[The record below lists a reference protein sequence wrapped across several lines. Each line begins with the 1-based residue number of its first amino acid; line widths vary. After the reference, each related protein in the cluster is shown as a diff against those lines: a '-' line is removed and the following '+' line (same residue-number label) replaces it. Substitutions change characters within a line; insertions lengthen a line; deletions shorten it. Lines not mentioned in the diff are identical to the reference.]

1 MELESLYYFAE
12 TARDLHITRT
22 AGRLHIS
29 QQTLSNH
36 IARLEAYYGAK
47 LFYRYPT
54 LQLTGAGKEVLRF
67 AQSVHQEEINLKA
80 RLVDTLESDI
90 GEITLS
96 ASSPRFNYYLPD
108 VLEKFSAEY
117 PNVTID
123 LVDRTSDD
131 SEVLVQKNQ
140 VDFAVTVDTDARK
153 LKVNVKAT
161 YEDPVYFCVS
171 DKLLRQCYGDE
182 MYALRER
189 AMNGADLADFGRL
202 PFLIVSPLGRMGRRI
217 ARCFDD
223 AGYEPRVY
231 LKAGYTTIMA
241 PVCNAGLAGCFTSHM
256 NLARWHY
263 NISDDVN
270 IFPLYFRGEP
280 VLLKLYVIYSKQ
292 RYLNHHCRRFIDL
305 LEEQFAVIGGEKL
318 ARLSRT
324 GRRKTEG
331 LE

>member
-1 MELESLYYFAE
+1 MELESLYYFME

-36 IARLEAYYGAK
+36 IARLEEYYGAK

-54 LQLTGAGKEVLRF
+54 LQLTGAGKDVLNF
-67 AQSVHQEEINLKA
+67 AQRVHQEEINLRA
-80 RLVDTLESDI
+80 VLTDTLQSDT
-90 GEITLS
+90 GEIAIS

-123 LVDRTSDD
+123 LIDRTSDD

-140 VDFAVTVDTDARK
+140 VDFAVTVDTEARK
-153 LKVNVKAT
+153 LKVNVKASC
-161 YEDPVYFCVS
+161 EDPVYFCVS
-171 DKLLRQCYGDE
+171 DKLLRKYYGDD
-182 MYALRER
+182 MYALREKSI
-189 AMNGADLADFGRL
+189 NGADLADFSRL

-217 ARCFDD
+217 AHCFSD
-223 AGYEPRVY
+223 AGYEPKVY

-241 PVCNAGLAGCFTSHM
+241 PLCNAALAGCFTSHM

-263 NISDDVN
+263 QISDDVN
-270 IFPLYFRGEP
+270 IFPLYFRGKP
-280 VLLKLYVIYSKQ
+280 VLLKICVIYSRQ

-318 ARLSRT
+318 SRLS
-324 GRRKTEG
+324 KF
-331 LE
+331 

>member
-1 MELESLYYFAE
+1 MELESLYYFME

-36 IARLEAYYGAK
+36 IARLEEYYGAK

-54 LQLTGAGKEVLRF
+54 LQLTSAGKDVLSF
-67 AQSVHQEEINLKA
+67 AQKVHQEEINLRA
-80 RLVDTLESDI
+80 VLTDTLQSDT
-90 GEITLS
+90 GEIAIS

-108 VLEKFSAEY
+108 VLEKFSSEY

-123 LVDRTSDD
+123 LIDRTSDD

-140 VDFAVTVDTDARK
+140 VDFAVTVDTEARK
-153 LKVNVKAT
+153 LKVNVKASC
-161 YEDPVYFCVS
+161 EDPVYFCVS
-171 DKLLRQCYGDE
+171 DKLLRKYYGDD
-182 MYALRER
+182 MYALREKSI
-189 AMNGADLADFGRL
+189 NGADLADFSRL

-217 ARCFDD
+217 AHCFSD
-223 AGYEPRVY
+223 AGYEPKVY

-241 PVCNAGLAGCFTSHM
+241 PLCNAALAGCFTSHM

-263 NISDDVN
+263 QISDDVN
-270 IFPLYFRGEP
+270 IFPLYFRGKP
-280 VLLKLYVIYSKQ
+280 VLLKICVIYSRQ

-318 ARLSRT
+318 SRLS
-324 GRRKTEG
+324 KCE
-331 LE
+331 

>member
-1 MELESLYYFAE
+1 MELESLYYFME

-36 IARLEAYYGAK
+36 IARLEEYYGVK

-54 LQLTGAGKEVLRF
+54 LQLTGAGKDVLNF
-67 AQSVHQEEINLKA
+67 AQRVHQEEINLRA
-80 RLVDTLESDI
+80 VLTDTLQSDT
-90 GEITLS
+90 GEIAIS
-96 ASSPRFNYYLPD
+96 ASSPRFNYYLPN

-123 LVDRTSDD
+123 LIDRTSDD

-140 VDFAVTVDTDARK
+140 VDFAVTVDTEARK
-153 LKVNVKAT
+153 LKVNVKASC
-161 YEDPVYFCVS
+161 EDPVYFCVS
-171 DKLLRQCYGDE
+171 DKLLRKYYGDD
-182 MYALRER
+182 MYALREKSI
-189 AMNGADLADFGRL
+189 NGADLADFSRL

-217 ARCFDD
+217 AHCFSD
-223 AGYEPRVY
+223 AGYEPKVY

-241 PVCNAGLAGCFTSHM
+241 PLCNAALAGCFTSHM

-263 NISDDVN
+263 QMSGDVN
-270 IFPLYFRGEP
+270 IFPLYFRENP
-280 VLLKLYVIYSKQ
+280 VLLKICVIYSRQ

-318 ARLSRT
+318 SRLS
-324 GRRKTEG
+324 KCE
-331 LE
+331 

>member
-1 MELESLYYFAE
+1 MELESLYYFME

-36 IARLEAYYGAK
+36 IARLEEYYGAK

-54 LQLTGAGKEVLRF
+54 LQLTGAGKDVLNF
-67 AQSVHQEEINLKA
+67 AQRVHQEEINLRA
-80 RLVDTLESDI
+80 VLTDTLQSDT
-90 GEITLS
+90 GEITIS
-96 ASSPRFNYYLPD
+96 ASSPRFNYYLPN

-123 LVDRTSDD
+123 LIDRTSDD

-140 VDFAVTVDTDARK
+140 VDFAVTVDTEARK
-153 LKVNVKAT
+153 LKVNVKASC
-161 YEDPVYFCVS
+161 EDPVYFCVS
-171 DKLLRQCYGDE
+171 DKLLRKYYGDD
-182 MYALRER
+182 MYALREKSI
-189 AMNGADLADFGRL
+189 NGADLADFSRL

-217 ARCFDD
+217 AHCFSD
-223 AGYEPRVY
+223 AGYEPKVY

-241 PVCNAGLAGCFTSHM
+241 PLCNAALAGCFTSHM

-263 NISDDVN
+263 QMSDDVN
-270 IFPLYFRGEP
+270 IFPLYFRGNP
-280 VLLKLYVIYSKQ
+280 VLLKICVIYSRQ

-318 ARLSRT
+318 SRLS
-324 GRRKTEG
+324 KCE
-331 LE
+331 

>member
-1 MELESLYYFAE
+1 MELESLYYFME

-36 IARLEAYYGAK
+36 IARLEEYYGAK

-54 LQLTGAGKEVLRF
+54 LQLTGAGKDVLNF
-67 AQSVHQEEINLKA
+67 AQRVHQEEINLRA
-80 RLVDTLESDI
+80 VLTDTLQSDT
-90 GEITLS
+90 GEIAIS
-96 ASSPRFNYYLPD
+96 ASSPRFNYYLPN

-123 LVDRTSDD
+123 LIDRTSDD

-140 VDFAVTVDTDARK
+140 VDFAVTVDTEARK
-153 LKVNVKAT
+153 LKVNVKASC
-161 YEDPVYFCVS
+161 EDPVYFCVS
-171 DKLLRQCYGDE
+171 DKLLRKYYGDD
-182 MYALRER
+182 MYALREKSI
-189 AMNGADLADFGRL
+189 NGADLADFSRL

-217 ARCFDD
+217 AHCFSD
-223 AGYEPRVY
+223 AGYEPKVY

-241 PVCNAGLAGCFTSHM
+241 PLCNAALAGCFTSHM

-263 NISDDVN
+263 QMSDDVN
-270 IFPLYFRGEP
+270 IFPLYFRGNP
-280 VLLKLYVIYSKQ
+280 VLLKICVIYSRQ
-292 RYLNHHCRRFIDL
+292 RYLNHHCRRFINL

-318 ARLSRT
+318 SRLS
-324 GRRKTEG
+324 KCE
-331 LE
+331 